1 MTDLSAC
8 EQDVRATSAGKMEE
22 PSRDIVVV
30 GAGPVGLAVA
40 LGLAQKDQSVL
51 VLEKNEGLSEHS
63 RAPLIWPRTQEIL
76 SELGV
81 VPRFEE
87 EGIVRSRIRLWN
99 ADREQALLHYPIEE
113 LRGETPFPQVILC
126 PQSQTERILYEAL
139 QKEALAE
146 VRFSTEV
153 TGLQQNQGSVEVR
166 FEQDGRSGS
175 VTAVYV
181 AGCDGAHSRV
191 RDVVADSFS
200 GRTYS
205 AQAALADLT
214 FDQEQ
219 DAEFP
224 RMTRRQGVATGI
236 RIDDDLWRF
245 IMPRAS
251 EGGPSLDERIER
263 AVTDLFPASGYRT
276 VWKSEFN
283 LHRRVSSSFVN
294 RRVVLAGDAAHLTS
308 PVGGQGMNLGL
319 QDASALIGALEEAL
333 KRDASAPLSRYASE
347 RQEAID
353 TGAVWATDRLTQL
366 LLARRGTFL
375 VPFLRLFG
383 FVLRFRP
390 LRHMVMRRMAML
402 DEPSRDRS

>member
-1 MTDLSAC
+1 MDEAEL
-8 EQDVRATSAGKMEE
+8 DVA
-22 PSRDIVVV
+22 IV

-40 LGLAQKDQSVL
+40 LGLAQNDWSVL

-81 VPRFEE
+81 VSRFEE
-87 EGIVRSRIRLWN
+87 AGIVKSRIQLWN
-99 ADREQALLHYPIEE
+99 ADRGHVLVHYPIEE

-126 PQSQTERILYEAL
+126 PQSRTERILYDAL
-139 QKEALAE
+139 QDEASAE

-153 TGLQQNQGSVEVR
+153 TGLHKNRGSVEVQ
-166 FEQDGRSGS
+166 FERGGQSGS
-175 VTAVYV
+175 ATAAYV

-191 RDVVADSFS
+191 RDAVADSFS

-205 AQAALADLT
+205 VQAALADLT
-214 FDQEQ
+214 FDREQ
-219 DAEFP
+219 NVRFP
-224 RMTRRQGVATGI
+224 RLTRKRGVATAL
-236 RIDDDLWRF
+236 RIDDDLWRL

-251 EGGPSLDERIER
+251 EDGPPLDRRIER
-263 AVTDLFPASGYRT
+263 AVTTLFPASGYET

-283 LHRRVSSSFVN
+283 LHRRVSSSFAH

-319 QDASALIGALEEAL
+319 QDASALVGALDEAL
-333 KRDASAPLSRYASE
+333 ERNTSVPLSRYASE
-347 RQEAID
+347 RRAAIE

-375 VPFLRLFG
+375 LPFLRLFG
-383 FVLRFRP
+383 FALRLRP
-390 LRHMVMRRMAML
+390 LRQMVMRRMAML
-402 DEPSRDRS
+402 DEPSRDR

>member
-1 MTDLSAC
+1 M
-8 EQDVRATSAGKMEE
+8 GK
-22 PSRDIVVV
+22 PDCAVAVV
-30 GAGPVGLAVA
+30 GAGPVGLAGA
-40 LGLAQKDQSVL
+40 LGLAQNDWSVL

-81 VPRFEE
+81 VSRFEE
-87 EGIVRSRIRLWN
+87 DGIVRSRIRLFN
-99 ADREQALLHYPIEE
+99 ADQERVLLRYPIEE

-139 QKEALAE
+139 QEEPSAE
-146 VRFSTEV
+146 VHFSTEV
-153 TGLQQNQGSVEVR
+153 TGLRQSRGSVEVR
-166 FEQDGRSGS
+166 FEQDGQAGS
-175 VTAVYV
+175 ITAAYA

-191 RDVVADSFS
+191 RDAIGSSFG
-200 GRTYS
+200 GRTYR

-219 DAEFP
+219 NVRFP
-224 RMTRRQGVATGI
+224 RMTRRRGVATAI
-236 RIDDDLWRF
+236 RIDDDLWRL

-251 EGGPSLDERIER
+251 EGSAPLGRRIER
-263 AVTDLFPASGYRT
+263 AVADLFPASSFET

-294 RRVVLAGDAAHLTS
+294 QRVVLAGDAAHLTS

-319 QDASALIGALEEAL
+319 QDASALVSALDGALERNTL
-333 KRDASAPLSRYASE
+333 TPLSRYTFE
-347 RQEAID
+347 RQEAIE

-383 FVLRFRP
+383 FALRIRP
-390 LRHMVMRRMAML
+390 LRQMVMRRMAML
-402 DEPSRDRS
+402 DEPSRDQFSPSFPIS